1 MSLTC
6 QLAPDAIPWL
16 RVRQEGPDSIGT
28 GGVTSSDTA
37 PGTAA
42 IQVNC
47 SFCAKPSSAVAKV
60 IAGPGVYIC
69 NECINLCNDILLEE
83 LQSSSPPQTRL
94 PAREEAMT
102 DEEILAL
109 LPRIASVSAQ
119 TNASLQRLV
128 TVLRGRRV
136 TWARIGAALQI
147 TRQSAWERFSGEE

>member
-1 MSLTC
+1 MT
-6 QLAPDAIPWL
+6 
-16 RVRQEGPDSIGT
+16 
-28 GGVTSSDTA
+28 SDTA
-37 PGTAA
+37 PGKAA
-42 IQVNC
+42 LQVNC

-69 NECINLCNDILLEE
+69 NECIQLCNDILEE
-83 LQSSSPPQTRL
+83 EQQASSPPGTQL

-119 TNASLQRLV
+119 TDASLQRLV
-128 TVLRGRRV
+128 TVLRGRGV

>member
-1 MSLTC
+1 MT
-6 QLAPDAIPWL
+6 
-16 RVRQEGPDSIGT
+16 
-28 GGVTSSDTA
+28 SDTA
-37 PGTAA
+37 PGTAPSKA
-42 IQVNC
+42 ALQVNC

-69 NECINLCNDILLEE
+69 NECIQLCNDILEE
-83 LQSSSPPQTRL
+83 EQQQASSPPGTQL

-119 TNASLQRLV
+119 TDASLQRLV
-128 TVLRGRRV
+128 TVLRGRGV

>member
-1 MSLTC
+1 MT
-6 QLAPDAIPWL
+6 
-16 RVRQEGPDSIGT
+16 
-28 GGVTSSDTA
+28 SDTA

-42 IQVNC
+42 PEVTC

-69 NECINLCNDILLEE
+69 NECVQLCNDILVQE
-83 LQSSSPPQTRL
+83 QRASSPPGTQL

-102 DEEILAL
+102 DEEILSL

-119 TNASLQRLV
+119 TDASLQRLV
-128 TVLRGRRV
+128 TVLRGRGV

>member
-1 MSLTC
+1 MT
-6 QLAPDAIPWL
+6 
-16 RVRQEGPDSIGT
+16 
-28 GGVTSSDTA
+28 SDTA

-42 IQVNC
+42 LQVNC
-47 SFCAKPSSAVAKV
+47 SFCTKPSSAVAKV

-69 NECINLCNDILLEE
+69 NECIQLCNDILKEE
-83 LQSSSPPQTRL
+83 QQAPSPPGTQL
-94 PAREEAMT
+94 PAREETMT

-119 TNASLQRLV
+119 TDASLQRLV
-128 TVLRGRRV
+128 TVLRGRGM

>member
-1 MSLTC
+1 M
-6 QLAPDAIPWL
+6 
-16 RVRQEGPDSIGT
+16 
-28 GGVTSSDTA
+28 TSETVPDTA
-37 PGTAA
+37 AGTSVL
-42 IQVNC
+42 QVNC

-69 NECINLCNDILLEE
+69 NECIQLCNDILKEE
-83 LQSSSPPQTRL
+83 QQAPSAPPGTQL

-109 LPRIASVSAQ
+109 LPRIASVSEQ
-119 TNASLQRLV
+119 TDASLQRLV
-128 TVLRGRRV
+128 TVLRGRGV